1 MAEVLWELVS
11 SMLEMEDDISPEI
24 KEQLSEVKQW
34 IADEYIN
41 KLVKENPA
49 MLVLKDQIKDYL
61 VNEWWVKDAF
71 LDIFRQHWLSILLP
85 NQIDNLNYVKE
96 KLSWIKE
103 IPTSSALTELKSEI
117 IDGHVLENPTT
128 TSSSVDANQWET
140 TWPETASSEP
150 APSEPASSETAS
162 SESTSSEPTSR
173 EWRETASQAV
183 PEHIDWLSES
193 QWRFI
198 EEVYKAAASQ
208 IWVKYK
214 WGWVSPETW
223 FDCSWLWNWAFKQQG
238 IKFKQRLTAA
248 TFSWADVDVAKDQV
262 TVWDFMYWD
271 QKPWKKRHNSI
282 YHIEMV
288 ISKPYQK
295 NWKMYVR
302 TLGSSTDTKDDCRN
316 YVWNGVRV
324 REREMK
330 DYRHFWR
337 PPYYYQ
343 LAEYEKTGNK
353 DALVAT
359 TAKPSSE
366 VADKI
371 A

>member
-1 MAEVLWELVS
+1 MADELWELVNK
-11 SMLEMEDDISPEI
+11 MLEIEEDISPEI
-24 KEQLSEVKQW
+24 KKQLLEVKQW
-34 IADEYIN
+34 IADEYID
-41 KLVKENPA
+41 KMVKDKPALFPFKDQVKE
-49 MLVLKDQIKDYL
+49 YL
-61 VNEWWVKDAF
+61 VNEWWVKDTF
-71 LDIFRQHWLSILLP
+71 LDIFRQHWLSLLLP
-85 NQIDNLNYVKE
+85 DQIDNLNYVKE

-103 IPTSSALTELKSEI
+103 IPTADALSTLKSEI
-117 IDGHVLENPTT
+117 IDGHVFSNSTLQGSSNPVNDNQWDITT
-128 TSSSVDANQWET
+128 TSE
-140 TWPETASSEP
+140 
-150 APSEPASSETAS
+150 
-162 SESTSSEPTSR
+162 TSSYTETSSH
-173 EWRETASQAV
+173 EWWEAVSQNV
-183 PEHIDWLSES
+183 PEHVDWLSEA
-193 QWRFI
+193 QWSFI
-198 EEVYKAAASQ
+198 EQVYKAAASQ
-208 IWVKYK
+208 IGVKYS
-214 WGWVSPETW
+214 WGWISPETW
-223 FDCSWLWNWAFKQQG
+223 FDCSWLWNWAFKQQW

-248 TFSWADVDVAKDQV
+248 AFSWADVDITKDQV

-271 QKPWKKRHNSI
+271 QKPGKKKHSPI

-302 TLGSSTDTKDDCRN
+302 TLGSSTDAKDDCRN
-316 YVWNGVRV
+316 YVWKGVRV

-359 TAKPSSE
+359 AAKPSGE

>member
-1 MAEVLWELVS
+1 MAEVLWELVNK
-11 SMLEMEDDISPEI
+11 MLEMEDDISPEI
-24 KEQLSEVKQW
+24 KEQLSEVRQW

-49 MLVLKDQIKDYL
+49 MLALKDQIKDYL
-61 VNEWWVKDAF
+61 VNEWWVKDVF
-71 LDIFRQHWLSILLP
+71 LDIFRQHWLSILIP
-85 NQIDNLNYVKE
+85 DQMDNLNFVKE

-103 IPTSSALTELKSEI
+103 IPTSDALSELKSEI
-117 IDGHVLENPTT
+117 IDGHVLANPAT
-128 TSSSVDANQWET
+128 TSNPADASQWET
-140 TWPETASSEP
+140 TWSESTWSETTWSETASSEP
-150 APSEPASSETAS
+150 M
-162 SESTSSEPTSR
+162 SR
-173 EWRETASQAV
+173 EWWEVASQAV
-183 PEHIDWLSES
+183 PEHVDWLSES

-198 EEVYKAAASQ
+198 EEVYKSAASQ

-271 QKPWKKRHNSI
+271 QKPWKKKHSSI

-302 TLGSSTDTKDDCRN
+302 TLGSSTDAKDDCRN
-316 YVWNGVRV
+316 YVWKGVRV

-359 TAKPSSE
+359 AAKPSSE